1 MARADRETEGG
12 TGVRILVVED
22 EEIMAEMV
30 ALGLRRRGH
39 AVDVVRDGA
48 DALEW
53 AAVNRYDVIVL
64 DRDLPVVHGDDVCRQ
79 LVATGAQSRVLM
91 LTAASAVGDR
101 VQGLELGADDYLVKP
116 FAFDELLARV
126 AALGRRTAP
135 AHPPTDQVGDLSE
148 DTARRLASRAGRALD
163 LTPKEFGMLEVLAT
177 AQGRV
182 VSAEEL
188 LERVWDTNADPFTNA
203 VRVTMVGLRR
213 KLGEPGIDT
222 LRGQGYRLAT
232 S

>member
-1 MARADRETEGG
+1 
-12 TGVRILVVED
+12 VRILVVED

-39 AVDVVRDGA
+39 AVDVVKDGA
-48 DALEW
+48 SALEW

-79 LVATGAQSRVLM
+79 LVASGAQSRVLM

-135 AHPPTDQVGDLSE
+135 AHPPTVQVGDLSV

>member
-135 AHPPTDQVGDLSE
+135 AHPPTVQVGDLSV

>member
-1 MARADRETEGG
+1 
-12 TGVRILVVED
+12 VRILVVED

-39 AVDVVRDGA
+39 AVDVVKDGA
-48 DALEW
+48 SALEW
-53 AAVNRYDVIVL
+53 AAFNRYDVIVL

-79 LVATGAQSRVLM
+79 LVASGAQSRVLM

-135 AHPPTDQVGDLSE
+135 AHPPTVQVGDLSV

>member
-1 MARADRETEGG
+1 
-12 TGVRILVVED
+12 VRILVVED

-39 AVDVVRDGA
+39 AVDVVKDGA
-48 DALEW
+48 SALEW

-64 DRDLPVVHGDDVCRQ
+64 DRDLPVLHGDDVCRQ
-79 LVATGAQSRVLM
+79 LVASGAQSRVLM

-135 AHPPTDQVGDLSE
+135 AHPPTVQVGDLSV